1 MMQTPAVLKHFAD
14 RLTRLYNRHNNPV
27 VRRIIALLLL
37 FAYLGLLLG
46 AIVYSWPLLIQFR
59 WQFNGWA
66 LLAAVAVFA
75 VALLFA
81 IMAWSQILG
90 YLGAR
95 LSFSEHARIYC
106 LTLAAARLPGAP
118 WHWAGR
124 AVLYEKHGLSKR
136 LTTVASGLESALIVL
151 SGAIVSA
158 LFSPSIVWQ
167 VMEFGTLS
175 WLILGV
181 LAGLAV
187 LVQPR
192 VLKAIL
198 VRLYLEE
205 TIVNVHYAQWLSLI
219 MFYSVIWVLGGFLC
233 YLLVLSIFVLSLD
246 NLPVLIAAWAVSGS
260 LSVILSLTPSG
271 FAVRELSFTLLVATI
286 MPIGIAAALAILL
299 RLFLTGLEV
308 FAGGI
313 ASRWKVNVM
322 SKTSW

>member
-1 MMQTPAVLKHFAD
+1 MTRLPVALKHLVQC
-14 RLTRLYNRHNNPV
+14 LTRLYNFRTNPV
-27 VRRIIALLLL
+27 VSRVLALLLIV
-37 FAYLGLLLG
+37 AYLSLLLG
-46 AIVYSWPLLIQFR
+46 ALVYSWPLLLQFR

-66 LLAAVAVFA
+66 LLAAVVVFV

-81 IMAWSQILG
+81 IMAWSRILG
-90 YLGAR
+90 YMGVR

-158 LFSPSIVWQ
+158 LFGPSIVWQ
-167 VMEFGTLS
+167 VTELGTLS
-175 WLILGV
+175 WLVFGV
-181 LAGLAV
+181 LAGLAI

-198 VRLYLEE
+198 VRVYLGE
-205 TIVNVHYAQWLSLI
+205 TVVNVHYAQLLSLI
-219 MFYSVIWVLGGFLC
+219 MFYGVIWVLGGVLC
-233 YLLVLSIFVLSLD
+233 YLLALSVFALSPD
-246 NLPVLIAAWAVSGS
+246 NLPVLITAWAVSGS

-271 FAVRELSFTLLVATI
+271 FAVRELSFTLLAATI
-286 MPIGIAAALAILL
+286 VPIGIAAALAILL

-313 ASRWKVNVM
+313 ASRWKVGVM
-322 SKTSW
+322 SKTF